1 MIKKTPPIM
10 TQVPRIMTKAP
21 QIKKKEYNEKHRI

>member
-10 TQVPRIMTKAP
+10 TQVPRITTKAP
-21 QIKKKEYNEKHRI
+21 QIKKKEYNEKQRI